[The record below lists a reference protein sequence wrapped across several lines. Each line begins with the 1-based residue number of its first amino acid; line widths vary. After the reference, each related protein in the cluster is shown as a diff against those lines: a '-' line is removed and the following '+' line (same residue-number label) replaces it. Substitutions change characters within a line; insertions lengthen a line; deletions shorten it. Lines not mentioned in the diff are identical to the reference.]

1 MTALA
6 INALSTVNSLGAGLG
21 ATADALLQNRSALR
35 RCDYDDARLDTFIGR
50 IDGVESAPVRDD
62 LSAFDCR
69 NNRVAQMALRADRFA
84 DSVADAIERHGA
96 GRIATVLGTSTSGV
110 REGEMAFSRRDPETG
125 VLPPD
130 FRFAETHDHHSLA
143 TFVQAYLG
151 LSGPVATVSTACSSS
166 AKVFA
171 DAAQLIEAGV
181 CDAAVVGGVDSL
193 CLLTLYGFNSLE
205 LLDTVPS
212 RPNDIERGGISIGE
226 AGGFAL
232 LERADAVNGETIALV
247 LGYGE
252 SADAYHMSA
261 PHPDG
266 LGAEMA
272 MRAAL
277 DRAGMAPAQV
287 DYINLH
293 GTGSRQNDQAED
305 AAIGRLFGDGQR
317 CSSTKGATGHTLGA
331 AGILE
336 IAICCLAMQNFF
348 VPGNANLN
356 RLDPEFHTRIEP
368 EAVQGAVR
376 YALNNSFGFGGSNCS
391 ILLGAPA

>member
-1 MTALA
+1 MTPLA
-6 INALSTVNSLGAGLG
+6 INALSTVNGLGAGLD

-35 RCDYDDARLDTFIGR
+35 LCDYDDADLDTFIGR
-50 IDGVESAPVRDD
+50 IDGVERTPVRDD
-62 LSAFDCR
+62 LAAFDCR
-69 NNRVAQMALRADRFA
+69 NNRVAQMALRADGFA
-84 DSVADAIERHGA
+84 DAVAAAIARHGA

-110 REGEMAFSRRDPETG
+110 REGEMAFTRRDTETG
-125 VLPPD
+125 ALPPD

-151 LSGPVATVSTACSSS
+151 LSGPAATVSTACSSS

-212 RPNDIERGGISIGE
+212 RPNDIDRGGISIGE

-232 LERADAVNGETIALV
+232 LERAEAVNGETIALV

-287 DYINLH
+287 DYVNLH

-336 IAICCLAMQNFF
+336 IAICCLAVRDAFI
-348 VPGNANLN
+348 PGNTNLQ
-356 RLDPEFHTRIEP
+356 RLDPEFRTRIEP
-368 EAVQGAVR
+368 EAAQGSVR
-376 YALNNSFGFGGSNCS
+376 CALNNSFGFGGSNCS

>member
-6 INALSTVNSLGAGLG
+6 INALSTVNGLG
-21 ATADALLQNRSALR
+21 TGLDATAEGLLRNRSALR
-35 RCDYDDARLDTFIGR
+35 PCDYDDARLDTYIGR
-50 IDGVESAPVRDD
+50 IDGVERAPVRDD
-62 LSAFDCR
+62 LAAFDCR
-69 NNRVAQMALRADRFA
+69 NNRVAQMALRADGFA
-84 DSVADAIERHGA
+84 DAVAGAIARHGA

-110 REGEMAFSRRDPETG
+110 REGEMAFARRDAETG
-125 VLPPD
+125 ALPPD

-151 LSGPVATVSTACSSS
+151 LSGPAATVSTACSSS

-205 LLDTVPS
+205 LLDTAPT

-232 LERADAVNGETIALV
+232 LERAEAVSGETIALV

-272 MRAAL
+272 MRVAL

-305 AAIGRLFGDGQR
+305 SAIARLFGEGQR

-336 IAICCLAMQNFF
+336 IAICCLAMQRTFF
-348 VPGNANLN
+348 PGNANLK
-356 RLDPEFHTRIEP
+356 RLDPAFHTRIE
-368 EAVQGAVR
+368 AAASQGSVR

>member
-1 MTALA
+1 M
-6 INALSTVNSLGAGLG
+6 
-21 ATADALLQNRSALR
+21 
-35 RCDYDDARLDTFIGR
+35 
-50 IDGVESAPVRDD
+50 
-62 LSAFDCR
+62 
-69 NNRVAQMALRADRFA
+69 
-84 DSVADAIERHGA
+84 
-96 GRIATVLGTSTSGV
+96 
-110 REGEMAFSRRDPETG
+110 
-125 VLPPD
+125 
-130 FRFAETHDHHSLA
+130 
-143 TFVQAYLG
+143 
-151 LSGPVATVSTACSSS
+151 
-166 AKVFA
+166 
-171 DAAQLIEAGV
+171 
-181 CDAAVVGGVDSL
+181 GGVDSL

-277 DRAGMAPAQV
+277 DRAGMAPEQV

-293 GTGSRQNDQAED
+293 GTGSRQNDQAEA
-305 AAIGRLFGDGQR
+305 AAIERLFGEGQR

-336 IAICCLAMQNFF
+336 IAICCLAMQGNFF
-348 VPGNANLN
+348 PGNANLK
-356 RLDPEFHTRIEP
+356 RLDPAFHTRIEP
-368 EAVQGAVR
+368 EAAQGTVR

-391 ILLGAPA
+391 ILLGAPP

>member
-1 MTALA
+1 MTVLA
-6 INALSTVNSLGAGLG
+6 INALTLINSLGVGLD
-21 ATADALLQNRSALR
+21 ATAEALLQNRSALR
-35 RCDYDDARLDTFIGR
+35 HCDFDDARLDTFIGR
-50 IDGVESAPVRDD
+50 IDGVESAPLRDD
-62 LSAFDCR
+62 LSVYDCR
-69 NNRVAQMALRADRFA
+69 NNRVAQMALRADGFA
-84 DSVADAIERHGA
+84 DAVAGAIERHGA

-110 REGEMAFSRRDPETG
+110 REAEMAFTRRDTETG
-125 VLPPD
+125 ALPAD
-130 FRFAETHDHHSLA
+130 FRFAETYDHHSLA
-143 TFVQAYLG
+143 SFVQSYLG
-151 LSGPVATVSTACSSS
+151 LSGPAATVSTACSSS

-171 DAAQLIEAGV
+171 DAAQLIQAGV
-181 CDAAVVGGVDSL
+181 CDAAVVGGVDTL

-205 LLDTVPS
+205 LLDAVPS
-212 RPNDIERGGISIGE
+212 RPNDIDRGGISIGE

-232 LERADAVNGETIALV
+232 LERADTVNGETIALV

-277 DRAGMAPAQV
+277 DRAAITPAQV

-305 AAIGRLFGDGQR
+305 AAVGRLFGDGQR

-336 IAICCLAMQNFF
+336 IAICCLAMRKSFI
-348 VPGNANLN
+348 PGNANLQ
-356 RLDPEFHTRIEP
+356 RLDPDFHTRIEP
-368 EAVQGAVR
+368 DAADGTVR

-391 ILLGAPA
+391 ILLGMPA

>member
-6 INALSTVNSLGAGLG
+6 INALSTVNSLGLGLE
-21 ATADALLQNRSALR
+21 ATAQGLLQNRSALR

-50 IDGVESAPVRDD
+50 IDAVEGAPVRDD
-62 LSAFDCR
+62 LSVFDCR
-69 NNRVAQMALRADRFA
+69 NNRVAQMALRADGFA
-84 DSVADAIERHGA
+84 DAVAAAIGRHGA

-110 REGEMAFSRRDPETG
+110 REGEMAFARRDAETG
-125 VLPPD
+125 ALPAD

-143 TFVQAYLG
+143 TFVQTYLG
-151 LSGPVATVSTACSSS
+151 LSGPAATVSTACSSS

-171 DAAQLIEAGV
+171 DAAQLIQAGV
-181 CDAAVVGGVDSL
+181 CDAAVVGGVDTL
-193 CLLTLYGFNSLE
+193 CLLTLYGFNSLD

-212 RPNDIERGGISIGE
+212 RPNDIDRSGISIGE

-232 LERADAVNGETIALV
+232 LERDDTANGETIALV

-277 DRAGMAPAQV
+277 DRAGVAPAQV

-293 GTGSRQNDQAED
+293 GTGSRQNDQAE
-305 AAIGRLFGDGQR
+305 AAAVVRLFGEGQR
-317 CSSTKGATGHTLGA
+317 CGSTKGATGHTLGA

-336 IAICCLAMQNFF
+336 IAICCLAMRNSFI
-348 VPGNANLN
+348 PGNANL
-356 RLDPEFHTRIEP
+356 RHLDPDVRTRIEP
-368 EAVQGAVR
+368 EAETGAVR